1 MKKSQRSLWVQASV
15 AAAVL
20 GIVACSSTT
29 FDSTWR
35 APDARPLQLSG
46 KKAVA
51 IFVNKN
57 MTLRRTAEDAL
68 ARQISAHGAQGVAAY
83 TIFGDEDI
91 RDQAKVRAKLQEL
104 GFSGIVVMRVAGKET
119 QVNYT
124 PGTYWTTP
132 YYRTWGGYWGYGWG
146 AVYDPG
152 YLSVE
157 KVVKLE
163 TLVYSLDQDKL
174 VWAGVSRTVE
184 PTQVDSFVT
193 EVAKACAEQMEK
205 DGLLHT

>member
-1 MKKSQRSLWVQASV
+1 MKKSRLWVHATV

-35 APDARPLQLSG
+35 APDARPLQLAN
-46 KKAVA
+46 KKVVA

-83 TIFGDEDI
+83 SIFGDEDI
-91 RDQAKVRAKLQEL
+91 RDQAMVRKKLESL
-104 GFSGIVVMRVAGKET
+104 GFAGIVVMRVAGKET
-119 QVNYT
+119 QVTST
-124 PGTYWTTP
+124 PGTYYGSP

-146 AVYDPG
+146 AAYSPG
-152 YLSVE
+152 YLTVE
-157 KVVKLE
+157 KVVKIE

-205 DGLLHT
+205 DGLIHS

>member
-1 MKKSQRSLWVQASV
+1 MKKSRLFVHATV

-91 RDQAKVRAKLQEL
+91 RDQAMVRAKLQSL
-104 GFSGIVVMRVAGKET
+104 GFSGIVIMRVAGKET
-119 QVNYT
+119 QVNYV
-124 PGTYWTTP
+124 PGSYYGSP

-157 KVVKLE
+157 KVVKIE

-174 VWAGVSRTVE
+174 VWAGVSRTVD
-184 PTQVDSFVT
+184 PTQVDSFVS

-205 DGLLHT
+205 DGLIHA

>member
-1 MKKSQRSLWVQASV
+1 MKKSRLWVHATV
-15 AAAVL
+15 AATVL

-35 APDARPLQLSG
+35 APDAKPLQLSG

-68 ARQISAHGAQGVAAY
+68 ARQISAHGAQGVPAY

-91 RDQAKVRAKLQEL
+91 RDQAKVRAKLEGL

-119 QVNYT
+119 QVNYV
-124 PGTYWTTP
+124 PGTYYGSP

-157 KVVKLE
+157 KVVKIE

-174 VWAGVSRTVE
+174 VWAGVSRTVD

-205 DGLLHT
+205 DGLIHA

>member
-1 MKKSQRSLWVQASV
+1 MKKSRLWVHAAV

-35 APDARPLQLSG
+35 APDAKPLQLSG

-68 ARQISAHGAQGVAAY
+68 ARQISAHGAQGVPAY
-83 TIFGDEDI
+83 TIFGEEDI
-91 RDQAKVRAKLQEL
+91 RDQAMVRKKLESM

-119 QVNYT
+119 QVTST
-124 PGTYWTTP
+124 PGTYYASP

-146 AVYDPG
+146 AAYSPG
-152 YLSVE
+152 YLTVE
-157 KVVKLE
+157 KVVKIE

-205 DGLLHT
+205 DGLIHS